1 MLYMKCVLYKCKI
14 YIKYL
19 DCFSLASVI
28 NSKHKTH
35 LEPGFLP
42 RIVKVN
48 PISKSCL
55 SSSCCGTMGLA
66 VSWERWI
73 AGSPRFDPRP
83 SRVG

>member
-35 LEPGFLP
+35 LEPRFLT
-42 RIVKVN
+42 KN
-48 PISKSCL
+48 CESKSYFKKL
-55 SSSCCGTMGLA
+55 S
-66 VSWERWI
+66 
-73 AGSPRFDPRP
+73 
-83 SRVG
+83 